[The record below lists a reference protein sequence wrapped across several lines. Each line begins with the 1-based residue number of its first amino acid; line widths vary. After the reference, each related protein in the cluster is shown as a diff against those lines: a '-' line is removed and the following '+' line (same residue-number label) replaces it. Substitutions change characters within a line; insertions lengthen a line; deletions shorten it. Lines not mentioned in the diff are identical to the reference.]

1 MFNQQD
7 VEIIDDDL
15 ADKEDDGLHAFV
27 PRHGQAEAWC
37 NAERRAGSAGQICD
51 RNRGDNRLDDTRY
64 AETIMQENKG
74 AAQLDHHF
82 QNEVLSQTAELIGS
96 LHEPATHAQRNV
108 QAGTDAEQNDVGS
121 TGQIEVL
128 GDDRSGRNNKQA
140 DHDAYSPRPPMQSL
154 VNGHLGR
161 EFLVLGDELGAHQLV
176 GQGHRREQH
185 QQRVNGGGVPK
196 PGGAEEARNPDVVD
210 QVGGADHA
218 GADQHDHAAAE
229 KSRPQCQDG
238 GGSSL
243 SGCILIHDLG
253 VYDSGPI
260 LL

>member
-1 MFNQQD
+1 
-7 VEIIDDDL
+7 
-15 ADKEDDGLHAFV
+15 
-27 PRHGQAEAWC
+27 
-37 NAERRAGSAGQICD
+37 
-51 RNRGDNRLDDTRY
+51 
-64 AETIMQENKG
+64 
-74 AAQLDHHF
+74 
-82 QNEVLSQTAELIGS
+82 
-96 LHEPATHAQRNV
+96 
-108 QAGTDAEQNDVGS
+108 
-121 TGQIEVL
+121 
-128 GDDRSGRNNKQA
+128 
-140 DHDAYSPRPPMQSL
+140 MQSL

-260 LL
+260 LLHAPPPALCHCLIRRTGGPSSPTRLCRTQIA